1 MNTIPL
7 PVDPNLN
14 NVITN
19 EEIAIIPIYANYS
32 TLSKL
37 FDVGN
42 TAVRTLVKDMKNSA
56 YSDYVLEIGHK
67 TIIVNVKGFMAYL
80 TQSKTKY
87 HYLKQYTY
95 ADKEAL
101 EKLFNLSAS
110 KIDILIRE
118 IKKQEIDNIIFPQ
131 VFDIEIYHIKNFEQY
146 LIATYG
152 RLAKFDVFKG

>member
-14 NVITN
+14 NVITS

-32 TLSKL
+32 TLTKM
-37 FDVGN
+37 FDMSIH
-42 TAVRTLVKDMKNSA
+42 AVRTIVKDMRNSA
-56 YSDYVLEIGHK
+56 YSGYVVDVGHK

-87 HYLKQYTY
+87 HYLKHYTY

-101 EKLFNLSAS
+101 ENLFSLSAS
-110 KIDILIRE
+110 QINILIKE

-131 VFDIEIYHIKNFEQY
+131 VFDIEIYHIKNFEKY
-146 LIATYG
+146 LIDKYS
-152 RLAKFDVFKG
+152 RRAKFDVFR